1 MQILLPS
8 FKVFFKNKIRMSSLK
23 KMIVYQIILS
33 SLFINI
39 GTFLKLWSVIQEGGG
54 GGAGG
59 GGVGVVVINC
69 EV

>member
-1 MQILLPS
+1 
-8 FKVFFKNKIRMSSLK
+8 MSSLK

-39 GTFLKLWSVIQEGGG
+39 GTFLKLWSVIQEG
-54 GGAGG
+54 AGG